1 MTTLTNR
8 PNGILAIAPTPVAFV
23 GLTHPDYPEYL
34 KALVRAIAQ
43 ATKKGSKRLYL
54 AAISVAKWIKLKADE
69 GAEMHNRHMRL
80 VDERY
85 ASNWYHIRSMM

>member
-1 MTTLTNR
+1 MTSLTNR
-8 PNGILAIAPTPVAFV
+8 PNGVLAIVPTPVAFV

-43 ATKKGSKRLYL
+43 ATKNGSKSFLKGTVS
-54 AAISVAKWIKLKADE
+54 AVKWIKKKLDE
-69 GAEMHNRHMRL
+69 GAEMHNRHMTI

-85 ASNWYHIRSMM
+85 ANNWYHIRSVM